1 MSDIIDKQFISI
13 DKYHEINTTIIDNFC
28 YFTIVKLDLENY
40 KTLLLLLKDI
50 ILYLYLKNVKF
61 IKQFIVQND
70 IPFFKKSTINDTDKT
85 DDKIN
90 PVWITTNIED
100 FIEEICDALNI
111 IHTI

>member
-1 MSDIIDKQFISI
+1 MIDKQFISI

-50 ILYLYLKNVKF
+50 ILFLYLKNVKF
-61 IKQFIVQND
+61 IKQSIVQND
-70 IPFFKKSTINDTDKT
+70 VQFFKKSTINYTN
-85 DDKIN
+85 DKIN
-90 PVWITTNIED
+90 PVWITTKIED